1 MLCTVVTFYRILEFN
16 LRERKGIRMTSRTVC
31 VGNNVTDISMMSA
44 QFVQKA
50 CEFKSNVMIEIDHK
64 KYVNGKSLMG
74 MLSLK
79 VHEGM
84 MLHIMSD
91 GADEE
96 QAVETLGSLFG
107 GISA

>member
-1 MLCTVVTFYRILEFN
+1 
-16 LRERKGIRMTSRTVC
+16 MTTRTVC
-31 VGNNVTDISMMSA
+31 VGGKVTDVSMISA

-64 KYVNGKSLMG
+64 KYINGKSLMG
-74 MLSLK
+74 MLSLN

-84 MLHIMSD
+84 QLHIMSD
-91 GADEE
+91 GADEQ

-107 GISA
+107 EISA

>member
-1 MLCTVVTFYRILEFN
+1 
-16 LRERKGIRMTSRTVC
+16 MTSRTVC
-31 VGNNVTDISMMSA
+31 VGNKVTDISTVSA

-50 CEFKSNVMIEIDHK
+50 CEFKSNIMIEIDHK

-84 MLHIMSD
+84 ELHIMSD

-96 QAVETLGSLFG
+96 QAMETLGSLFG
-107 GISA
+107 EISA

>member
-1 MLCTVVTFYRILEFN
+1 
-16 LRERKGIRMTSRTVC
+16 MTSRTVC
-31 VGNNVTDISMMSA
+31 VGNKVTDISMISA

-50 CEFKSNVMIEIDHK
+50 CEFQSSVMIEIDHK
-64 KYVNGKSLMG
+64 KYINGKSLMG

-84 MLHIMSD
+84 KLHIMSD

-107 GISA
+107 EISA